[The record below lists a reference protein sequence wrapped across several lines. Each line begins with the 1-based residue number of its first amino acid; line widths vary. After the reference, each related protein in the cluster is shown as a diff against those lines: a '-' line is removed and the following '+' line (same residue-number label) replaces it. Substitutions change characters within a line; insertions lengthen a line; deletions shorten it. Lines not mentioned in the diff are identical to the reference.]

1 MTCARARVCVA
12 CSGISGPDTRDGYSA
27 TRRAMLED
35 TRPFPFLRGPRPR
48 RPLSLRPLDT
58 FADCSPGW
66 TSTRRT
72 CSGRAWR
79 SAAAGLRTS
88 QTALGRAA
96 SCRQTRACGG
106 ARTGI
111 AATRE
116 GHRGLLRLRRTP
128 GGRRGWLSGGAVTG
142 HPPPPNGTTPTST
155 AEVRP
160 STVVLMRVACSGPAG
175 PAAIIIGL
183 VRRTWSSPWRRGS
196 PASPRAEPG
205 PSCPRPGTPAVPW
218 PNYDA
223 DGTEPS
229 LGDFNALP
237 RGM

>member
-1 MTCARARVCVA
+1 MPMTCARARVCVA

-142 HPPPPNGTTPTST
+142 HPPPAQWDNTNLHSGGETIDSRVDACRVFRSSGSRRHHHRT
-155 AEVRP
+155 RP
-160 STVVLMRVACSGPAG
+160 QDVVVPLATG
-175 PAAIIIGL
+175 
-183 VRRTWSSPWRRGS
+183 
-196 PASPRAEPG
+196 EPG
-205 PSCPRPGTPAVPW
+205 VTAGGARAFLPSAGNTRSAM
-218 PNYDA
+218 A
-223 DGTEPS
+223 Q
-229 LGDFNALP
+229 L
-237 RGM
+237 RRRRH